1 MAPEQCEP
9 RRLGPVGPAADV
21 WALGVTLFRAAT
33 GGLPFDRPQRGAA
46 DGPERWPQLRQDP
59 RRPEPAPD
67 PLAALI
73 MLCLEREPAR
83 RPAPADLHAALQPI
97 LGDLPRP
104 RLSRLRPR
112 L

>member
-1 MAPEQCEP
+1 
-9 RRLGPVGPAADV
+9 VGPAADV
-21 WALGVTLFRAAT
+21 WGLGVTLFRAAT
-33 GGLPFDRPQRGAA
+33 GELPFDEPRPGASG
-46 DGPERWPQLRQDP
+46 GPQRWPQLRQDP
-59 RRPEPAPD
+59 FWPERAPD

-83 RPAPADLHAALQPI
+83 RPEPADLHAALEPI
-97 LGDLPRP
+97 LGELPKP